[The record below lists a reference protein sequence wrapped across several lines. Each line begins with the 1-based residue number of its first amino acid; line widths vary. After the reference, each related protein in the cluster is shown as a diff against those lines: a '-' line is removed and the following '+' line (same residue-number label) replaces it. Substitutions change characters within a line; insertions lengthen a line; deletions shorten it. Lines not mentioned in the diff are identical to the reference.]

1 MKKTK
6 INNPSW
12 NLYLDKVYTYAYW
25 EKAFTK
31 EECKTIID
39 IAKNKGLIKG
49 TTTGKTDARLSKVS
63 WLYSTDDLGWV
74 FKKITDI
81 VLNLNDRFFQFD
93 IFGLNEGLQFTNYKA
108 PSDKYKKHVD
118 REVDS
123 VIRKL
128 SLSIQLTDPKEYQ
141 GGELLLYENEKGI
154 EMKKEQ
160 GTLILFPSYTLHE
173 VKPVTKG
180 ERNSL
185 VSWVTGKQFK

>member
-1 MKKTK
+1 LKNK

-12 NLYLDKVYTYAYW
+12 NFYLDKVNTYAYW

-31 EECKTIID
+31 EECEKIIK
-39 IAKNKGLIKG
+39 IAKDKDLIKG
-49 TTTGKTDARLSKVS
+49 ITKGQSNTRSSQIS
-63 WLYSTDDLGWV
+63 WLHSTDNLEWV
-74 FKKITDI
+74 FRKITDI
-81 VLNLNDRFFQFD
+81 VLNLNDRFFQFN

-108 PSDKYKKHVD
+108 PSDKYGKHID
-118 REVDS
+118 RALDFT
-123 VIRKL
+123 IRKL
-128 SLSIQLTDPKEYQ
+128 SLSIQLTDPKEYK
-141 GGELLLYENEKGI
+141 GGELYLYEDEKGT

-160 GTLILFPSYTLHE
+160 GTLILFPSFILHE

>member
-1 MKKTK
+1 VKNK
-6 INNPSW
+6 INNSSW
-12 NLYLDKVYTYAYW
+12 NFYLDKINTYAYW
-25 EKAFTK
+25 EKAFTP
-31 EECKTIID
+31 EECEKIIK
-39 IAKNKGLIKG
+39 IAKDKGLIKG
-49 TTTGKTDARLSKVS
+49 TTRNKSDVRQSKIC
-63 WLYSTDDLGWV
+63 WLYASDDLDWL

-81 VLNLNDRFFQFD
+81 VLNLNDSFFQFD

-108 PSDKYKKHVD
+108 PSNKYGKHID
-118 REVDS
+118 RGLDN

-128 SLSIQLTDPKEYQ
+128 SLSIQLTNPKEYE
-141 GGELLLYENEKGI
+141 GGELFLYEDEKGI

-160 GTLILFPSYTLHE
+160 GTLILFPSYILHE